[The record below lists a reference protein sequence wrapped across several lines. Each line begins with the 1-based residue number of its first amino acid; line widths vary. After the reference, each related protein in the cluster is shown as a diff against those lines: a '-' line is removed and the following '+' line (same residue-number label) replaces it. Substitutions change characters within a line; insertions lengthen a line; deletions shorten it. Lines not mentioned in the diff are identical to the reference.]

1 MTQTLNPKCRPVDLY
16 GKMTYIKWGEFFSP
30 RSRGPFNTGVNFPSA
45 HGSIVLG
52 KLNSDTKRPGDGGEK
67 NSKLESRGPIFADF
81 RQFSA
86 VWALFLKIQS
96 AITPSILGVRGSSL
110 DSRKLSPI
118 PFDNMPNQAQKMKIE
133 KILVDPK
140 HTVSRPPT
148 ARYPC
153 LRHYWCLF
161 LC

>member
-1 MTQTLNPKCRPVDLY
+1 MDLY
-16 GKMTYIKWGEFFSP
+16 GKMACTKFSDFFHHVLVVRLIPEF
-30 RSRGPFNTGVNFPSA
+30 FPSA
-45 HGSIVLG
+45 DGFIVLG
-52 KLNSDTKRPGDGGEK
+52 KLNSDTKRPGGGGEK

-118 PFDNMPNQAQKMKIE
+118 LFNNTPNQA
-133 KILVDPK
+133 
-140 HTVSRPPT
+140 
-148 ARYPC
+148 
-153 LRHYWCLF
+153 
-161 LC
+161 

>member
-1 MTQTLNPKCRPVDLY
+1 MTFLYDAGYSIDLLRPKNEVKCLTQSAKKSICM
-16 GKMTYIKWGEFFSP
+16 GKGAVPNWGIFSP

-52 KLNSDTKRPGDGGEK
+52 KLNSDTKRPGGWGEK

-118 PFDNMPNQAQKMKIE
+118 LFNNTPNQA
-133 KILVDPK
+133 
-140 HTVSRPPT
+140 
-148 ARYPC
+148 
-153 LRHYWCLF
+153 
-161 LC
+161 